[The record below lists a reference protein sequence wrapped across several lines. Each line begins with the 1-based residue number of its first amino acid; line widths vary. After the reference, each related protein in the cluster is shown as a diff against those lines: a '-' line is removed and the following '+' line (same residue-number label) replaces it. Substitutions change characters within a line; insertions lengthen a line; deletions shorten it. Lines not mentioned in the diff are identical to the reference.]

1 MLLSKK
7 TVMFNQK
14 TGYLLLDTD
23 IFLYATDEYNSEDKD
38 IPPYYNYE
46 NKIEQGQQH
55 IKRFNLYNGPVRFF
69 RSLTEL
75 NDYLS
80 SLSISNS
87 NDPNCRLLIYKGHLF
102 TGKKFPL
109 ESKKNYDKFF
119 IIEKID
125 NSVCFTEEV
134 GSLEEIVNSL
144 EGDVKLLSDRDEK
157 DPINNYLVFTGTEK
171 HSVYRCI
178 DSEVEE

>member
-23 IFLYATDEYNSEDKD
+23 VFLYATEEYNSEDKD
-38 IPPYYNYE
+38 VPPYYNNE
-46 NKIEQGQQH
+46 TGQEH
-55 IKRFNLYNGPVRFF
+55 VKRFNLYNGPVRFF

-75 NDYLS
+75 NDHLS

-87 NDPNCRLLIYKGHLF
+87 NDPNYRLLIYKGHLF

-109 ESKKNYDKFF
+109 EPKKNYNKFF

-125 NSVCFTEEV
+125 DSVCFAEEV

-144 EGDVKLLSDRDEK
+144 EGDVRLLSDENEK
-157 DPINNYLVFTGTEK
+157 DPLNNYLVFTGTEK